1 MLCAIRQAIP
11 RTNRTPIG
19 DPERALREE
28 GQGGLEMGTGHKQYG
43 RNQPSGV
50 AVRGL
55 LLLFPGVPRMLEIPH
70 AKTGF
75 FGAVTRE

>member
-1 MLCAIRQAIP
+1 
-11 RTNRTPIG
+11 
-19 DPERALREE
+19 
-28 GQGGLEMGTGHKQYG
+28 MGTGHKQYG